1 MSEPKVVGTHFV
13 VKIEDMQNYLPE
25 EEATVLVML
34 LGRVEKGRVNDFKK
48 LNSHYICNTDEPYAE
63 DVLEVILRG
72 EKAKEED
79 TEW

>member
-13 VKIEDMQNYLPE
+13 VKIEDMQKYLPE

-48 LNSHYICNTDEPYAE
+48 LNSYYICNTDEPYAE

-72 EKAKEED
+72 EQEAD
-79 TEW
+79 MP